1 MSRYVGFVVGLCLVL
16 IAGCAPK
23 ADIEAE
29 TAAIE
34 SVLADYIAS
43 VEKEDL
49 ELYGR
54 TVAPDP
60 ATVHFGT
67 FGAPIVGWASLRKTI
82 EAQNEALS
90 ETSITASD
98 ESIHVTRAGDFA
110 WATSL
115 WTFKTVMAGKPLELP
130 VRCSWVL
137 EQYEGRWRI
146 VHFHKSI
153 AAG

>member
-1 MSRYVGFVVGLCLVL
+1 MTRKVALVLGLCLVL
-16 IAGCAPK
+16 IAGCTPRV
-23 ADIEAE
+23 DVEAE
-29 TAAIE
+29 TAGIKT
-34 SVLADYIAS
+34 VLADYIAS

-60 ATVHFGT
+60 ATVHFGA

-90 ETSITASD
+90 ETTITASD
-98 ESIHVTRAGDFA
+98 ESIHVAPAGDFA

-115 WTFKTVMAGKPLELP
+115 WTFKTVMGDKPLELP

-137 EQYEGRWRI
+137 EKREGRWRV
-146 VHFHKSI
+146 VHFHKSV